1 MKFAVLGATGP
12 TGQEFVKEAL
22 DNGHSVTALVRSPEK
37 LTTNCDRLKVVKV
50 DIFKE
55 EDLVEHFK
63 DSDAVISCLG
73 CRPSFLGLSPITFYT
88 DSIKPIAEA
97 LRKANRSRLICMTAA
112 CTKSVPGNPFIIEWV
127 LKPLFLGKTLKSMSE
142 MEDYLDTKC
151 SDLDYTVV
159 KPPALKN
166 AESTGALVKTSEGQY
181 VAEGTGQITRRD
193 VAKFML
199 SCAVDRLWIK
209 KLVAVSS

>member
-22 DNGHSVTALVRSPEK
+22 DKGHSVIALVRSPEK
-37 LTTNCDRLKVVKV
+37 LTTIGDRLKVVKV

-55 EDLVEHFK
+55 EDLLEHFK

-73 CRPSFLGLSPITFYT
+73 CRPSFLGLNPITFYT
-88 DSIKPIAEA
+88 DSIKPIVGA
-97 LRKANRSRLICMTAA
+97 LRKANGSRLICMTAS
-112 CTKSVPGNPFIIEWV
+112 CTKSEPGNPFIIEWV
-127 LKPLFLGKTLKSMSE
+127 LKPLFLGNTLKNMSE
-142 MEDYLDTKC
+142 MEDYLAINC
-151 SDLDYTVV
+151 LDLDYTVV

-166 AESTGALVKTSEGQY
+166 AQSTGALVKTFDGQY
-181 VAEGTGQITRRD
+181 VAEGSGQITRRD

-199 SCAVDRLWIK
+199 TCAVDRLWIK
-209 KLVAVSS
+209 KFVAVSF